1 MKNIFITIFTFSIC
15 LFVNSQ
21 NDNEL
26 TPWKDATLKKAF
38 KQGDQGTAIINIKV
52 KGKNSADCKV
62 KAEKTAVFCV
72 LFEGYDA
79 NTEKNIPKGIPLTK
93 ETVYDNKIDF
103 FNRFFQNDGKYK
115 SYVTESNFH
124 PTAIPEEKIDRK
136 TVECNYV
143 VTVRTKALY
152 EYLSDPELAI
162 IKPLISN
169 EVPPATVVV
178 IPYDKFLDDNNF
190 KKEIDAGGYMTT
202 TYDLVNGVKHDD
214 IATSIEIIS
223 SLLTGEGTGLKKME
237 IFEAQ
242 GAIERKDALV
252 EQEEGGRKQKVSPAE
267 RLKNTATWDYSVKVN
282 VKVEEFGTNRK
293 INVYLQIVDMFTN
306 YSETAEPVI
315 LNLSSSGDIDLQ
327 IKRGLSA
334 AIDELRLKI
343 GKLYAAKISNGIE
356 GKVGFY
362 ISSKSKSSFNFDT
375 QITVGSSQV
384 KLSDQVSRILKKLTS
399 AKTPPQLE
407 GMADPLRVN
416 YKSVVIPFEV
426 VTVDDEG
433 EQYKDKNSFIILG
446 TQIEEKIKKVLPDAK
461 VYLSPTLG
469 SLDVYIEMK

>member
-1 MKNIFITIFTFSIC
+1 
-15 LFVNSQ
+15 
-21 NDNEL
+21 
-26 TPWKDATLKKAF
+26 
-38 KQGDQGTAIINIKV
+38 
-52 KGKNSADCKV
+52 
-62 KAEKTAVFCV
+62 
-72 LFEGYDA
+72 
-79 NTEKNIPKGIPLTK
+79 
-93 ETVYDNKIDF
+93 
-103 FNRFFQNDGKYK
+103 
-115 SYVTESNFH
+115 
-124 PTAIPEEKIDRK
+124 
-136 TVECNYV
+136 
-143 VTVRTKALY
+143 
-152 EYLSDPELAI
+152 
-162 IKPLISN
+162 
-169 EVPPATVVV
+169 
-178 IPYDKFLDDNNF
+178 
-190 KKEIDAGGYMTT
+190 
-202 TYDLVNGVKHDD
+202 
-214 IATSIEIIS
+214 
-223 SLLTGEGTGLKKME
+223 
-237 IFEAQ
+237 
-242 GAIERKDALV
+242 
-252 EQEEGGRKQKVSPAE
+252 
-267 RLKNTATWDYSVKVN
+267 
-282 VKVEEFGTNRK
+282 
-293 INVYLQIVDMFTN
+293 MFTN